1 MFADCAGARQI
12 NSDLAIIY
20 YGGLITW
27 VYSIPPAGSIL
38 APHFKV
44 TKITNA
50 FSRQKR

>member
-27 VYSIPPAGSIL
+27 VYRIPPAGSKM
-38 APHFKV
+38 APIFKV
-44 TKITNA
+44 TKIAHA
-50 FSRQKR
+50 FNRQKR